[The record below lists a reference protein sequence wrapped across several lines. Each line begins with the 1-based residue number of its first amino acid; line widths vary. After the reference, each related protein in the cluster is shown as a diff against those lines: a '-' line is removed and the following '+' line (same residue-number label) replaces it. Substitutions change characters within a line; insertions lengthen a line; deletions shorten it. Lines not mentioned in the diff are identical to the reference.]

1 MTDKIIT
8 YNTQEI
14 ENLIFTIRGKE
25 VMLDKDLAVMYQVET
40 RVLNQAVKR
49 NIDRFPIEFRFQL
62 TNEDFANL
70 SSQVATSNS
79 RSQFVT
85 LKQEENKQG
94 LNLKSQTVTSS
105 NHGGRRYLPY
115 AFTEQGVAMLSAVL
129 RSEVAIQVSIQIM
142 NAFVEMRKV
151 VASHSSLLQKMG
163 DFEMKQLENDQ
174 KFNQIFKAWEAGN
187 PKIKQGVFFNGQT
200 FDAYTFVADIVRDA
214 KTSICLIDNYIDDSV
229 LLLFA
234 KRKKSVAVTLYTK
247 TITKV
252 LQQDIKKYNQQY
264 PNITLKKFD
273 KAHDRFL
280 IIDNKIVYH
289 MGASLKDLGKKW
301 FAFSIIDKDAVS
313 VLQKIKEI

>member
-25 VMLDKDLAVMYQVET
+25 VMLDKDLAAMYQVET

-49 NIDRFPIEFRFQL
+49 NIDRFPSAFRFQL
-62 TNEDFANL
+62 TKEDYQNL
-70 SSQVATSNS
+70 SSQVVTSNS

-85 LKQEENKQG
+85 LNQNTIKQG
-94 LNLKSQTVTSS
+94 QNIK
-105 NHGGRRYLPY
+105 YLPY

-151 VASHSSLLQKMG
+151 IAAHSNLLQRMG
-163 DFEMKQLENDQ
+163 DFEIKQLENDQ
-174 KFNQIFKAWEAGN
+174 KFNQIFKALEAGN

-200 FDAYTFVADIVRDA
+200 FDAYTFVADIVRQA
-214 KTSICLIDNYIDDSV
+214 KTSIQLIDNYIDDSV

-234 KRKKSVAVTLYTK
+234 KRKKEVSVTLYTK

-264 PNITLKKFD
+264 PNIALKKFD

-280 IIDNKIVYH
+280 IIDNKTVYH
-289 MGASLKDLGKKW
+289 IGASLKDLGKKW
-301 FAFSIIDKDAVS
+301 FAFSIIDKDAIS
-313 VLQKIKEI
+313 VLQKIKDI